1 EVRTMPEDT
10 SGYNRSRD
18 HESGHESKDCFI
30 ATATYGTY
38 MASEV
43 QLLQRYRDERLIK
56 TWSGRL
62 FISLYNHFSS
72 PAAKAI
78 ARSKLARSLVR
89 QLLTPFVAFA
99 KWRLSR

>member
-1 EVRTMPEDT
+1 MPEDT

-18 HESGHESKDCFI
+18 HESGRESKDCFI
-30 ATATYGTY
+30 ATAAYGTY

-56 TWSGRL
+56 ARSGRL

-99 KWRLSR
+99 KWRMSK